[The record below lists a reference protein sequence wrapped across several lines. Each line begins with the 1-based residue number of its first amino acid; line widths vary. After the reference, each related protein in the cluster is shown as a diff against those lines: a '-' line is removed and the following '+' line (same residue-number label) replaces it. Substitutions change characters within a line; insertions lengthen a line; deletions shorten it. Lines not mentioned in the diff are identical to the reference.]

1 MGMPSSGF
9 FTPRASSASAAR
21 AAASPRSKSRT
32 QIALILASCRSI
44 RLIASSASS
53 TAETFLAARAADIS
67 TAVLKLHCDLAKVHS
82 RSGCSMLAAD
92 DAQFAAAPQEQW
104 LHSGG
109 PVASLRSWRKDRSRA
124 SLATNKK
131 RKQREAPM
139 RSAWIA
145 GAVIAVAIGSAATG
159 ADAAEI
165 RLAEQFSMGYLQ
177 FNVMKRDRLIEKYAT
192 QRGLKDFKVSWQRF
206 NGPVAMNEAL
216 LSNSTDIV
224 SGGVPGLIT
233 LWDKTQGTS
242 FEVKGICALSSQPFL
257 LNTANPDIKSIKD
270 FGERDRIGVPSV
282 KVSVQAVVLQMA
294 AAAAFGE
301 ENFAKLDALT
311 VSMSPPDAT
320 IALLSGSGNINTVF
334 SVPPF
339 QFQQLEQNNIR
350 TVLSSFE
357 VLGPHTFTVA
367 WTSARFRK
375 DNPELYAAFLDAGK
389 EAPATV
395 TAEPERTAQGWID
408 ASKSKLPL
416 EMVTKVVSG

>member
-1 MGMPSSGF
+1 MKMAGGVMRLTQVAGIAFAIAISGA
-9 FTPRASSASAAR
+9 T
-21 AAASPRSKSRT
+21 
-32 QIALILASCRSI
+32 IA
-44 RLIASSASS
+44 
-53 TAETFLAARAADIS
+53 
-67 TAVLKLHCDLAKVHS
+67 
-82 RSGCSMLAAD
+82 
-92 DAQFAAAPQEQW
+92 
-104 LHSGG
+104 
-109 PVASLRSWRKDRSRA
+109 
-124 SLATNKK
+124 N
-131 RKQREAPM
+131 
-139 RSAWIA
+139 
-145 GAVIAVAIGSAATG
+145 
-159 ADAAEI
+159 AAEI

-177 FNVMKRDRLIEKYAT
+177 FNIMKRDRLIEKYAT

-270 FGERDRIGVPSV
+270 FGERDRIGVPSI

-301 ENFAKLDALT
+301 ENYAKLDPLT

-320 IALLSGSGNINTVF
+320 IAMLSGAGGVNSAF

-339 QFQQLEQNNIR
+339 QFQQLEQKNIH
-350 TVLSSFE
+350 TVLSSFD
-357 VLGPHTFTVA
+357 VLGPHSFTVA

-375 DNPELYAAFLDAGK
+375 DNPEL
-389 EAPATV
+389 
-395 TAEPERTAQGWID
+395 
-408 ASKSKLPL
+408 
-416 EMVTKVVSG
+416 

>member
-1 MGMPSSGF
+1 
-9 FTPRASSASAAR
+9 
-21 AAASPRSKSRT
+21 
-32 QIALILASCRSI
+32 
-44 RLIASSASS
+44 
-53 TAETFLAARAADIS
+53 
-67 TAVLKLHCDLAKVHS
+67 
-82 RSGCSMLAAD
+82 
-92 DAQFAAAPQEQW
+92 
-104 LHSGG
+104 
-109 PVASLRSWRKDRSRA
+109 
-124 SLATNKK
+124 
-131 RKQREAPM
+131 M
-139 RSAWIA
+139 RSLWAA
-145 GAVIAVAIGSAATG
+145 GAAIAFVIGSATTA
-159 ADAAEI
+159 ARAAEI

-270 FGERDRIGVPSV
+270 FGERDRIAVPSI
-282 KVSVQAVVLQMA
+282 KVSVQAVLLQMA
-294 AAAAFGE
+294 AAAAYGE
-301 ENFAKLDALT
+301 ENYAKLDPLT

-320 IALLSGSGNINTVF
+320 IALLSGAGGVSSAF

-339 QFQQLEQNNIR
+339 QFQQLEQNNIH
-350 TVLSSFE
+350 TVLSSFD

-375 DNPELYAAFLDAGK
+375 DNPELYAAFLDAVK
-389 EAPATV
+389 EATSIIAADPEGHRAKLDQRFRLQAAARDGDQGRDRPRVEWTMTPAATMKFAKFMRRV
-395 TAEPERTAQGWID
+395 GTIKHEP
-408 ASKSKLPL
+408 ASWKDMFFPEIGGLNGS
-416 EMVTKVVSG
+416 

>member
-1 MGMPSSGF
+1 M
-9 FTPRASSASAAR
+9 
-21 AAASPRSKSRT
+21 RT
-32 QIALILASCRSI
+32 TILAS
-44 RLIASSASS
+44 
-53 TAETFLAARAADIS
+53 
-67 TAVLKLHCDLAKVHS
+67 
-82 RSGCSMLAAD
+82 
-92 DAQFAAAPQEQW
+92 
-104 LHSGG
+104 
-109 PVASLRSWRKDRSRA
+109 
-124 SLATNKK
+124 
-131 RKQREAPM
+131 
-139 RSAWIA
+139 
-145 GAVIAVAIGSAATG
+145 VAIAFVIGATSAG
-159 ADAAEI
+159 AAEI

-192 QRGLKDFKVSWQRF
+192 QRGLKDFTVSWQRF
-206 NGPVAMNEAL
+206 NGPSAMNEAL

-257 LNTANPDIKSIKD
+257 LNTSNPAIRSIKD
-270 FGERDRIGVPSV
+270 FSERDRIAVPSV

-301 ENFAKLDALT
+301 ENFAKLDNLT

-320 IALLSGSGNINTVF
+320 IALLTGSGNINTVF

-339 QFQQLEQNNIR
+339 QFQQLEQKNIH

-375 DNPELYAAFLDAGK
+375 DNPELYAAFLDAMK
-389 EAPATV
+389 EATSIV
-395 TAEPERTAQGWID
+395 TADPAGTAQAWID

-416 EMVTKVVSG
+416 DMVTKVVSGNDVKWTMTPAATMKFATFMHKVGSIKHRPASWKDLFFPEIAEMDGS

>member
-1 MGMPSSGF
+1 MAGGVMRL
-9 FTPRASSASAAR
+9 TQ
-21 AAASPRSKSRT
+21 AAA
-32 QIALILASCRSI
+32 
-44 RLIASSASS
+44 
-53 TAETFLAARAADIS
+53 
-67 TAVLKLHCDLAKVHS
+67 
-82 RSGCSMLAAD
+82 
-92 DAQFAAAPQEQW
+92 
-104 LHSGG
+104 
-109 PVASLRSWRKDRSRA
+109 
-124 SLATNKK
+124 
-131 RKQREAPM
+131 
-139 RSAWIA
+139 
-145 GAVIAVAIGSAATG
+145 IAVAMIAGSATI

-177 FNVMKRDRLIEKYAT
+177 FNIMKRDKLIEKYAT

-270 FGERDRIGVPSV
+270 FGERDRIAVPSI
-282 KVSVQAVVLQMA
+282 KVSVQAVLLQMA
-294 AAAAFGE
+294 AAAAYGE
-301 ENFAKLDALT
+301 ENYARLDPLT

-320 IALLSGSGNINTVF
+320 IALLSGAGGVSSAF

-339 QFQQLEQNNIR
+339 QFPQLEQSNIH
-350 TVLSSFE
+350 TVLSSFD

-375 DNPELYAAFLDAGK
+375 ENPELYAAFVDAMK
-389 EAPATV
+389 EATTIVAADPQ
-395 TAEPERTAQGWID
+395 RTAQAWID
-408 ASKSKLPL
+408 DSKSKLPL
-416 EMVTKVVSG
+416 EMVTKVVSGKDVKWTMTPAATMKFAAFMHKVGSIRHRPASWKELFFPE